1 MVTLL
6 RREKSTDSGP
16 DCVWTY
22 KTIFHSEYPEFS
34 QMPVH
39 NLKANETWFDANL
52 KKGVRLFSK
61 FSLKLNLKRRDYLYQ
76 IIQSLK

>member
-1 MVTLL
+1 
-6 RREKSTDSGP
+6 
-16 DCVWTY
+16 
-22 KTIFHSEYPEFS
+22 
-34 QMPVH
+34 MPVH